1 MKGIWISE
9 KLYKNNELNSEEK
22 EFLLWMDFFEKVENQ
37 EYNIKDLSEK
47 MNLGKDSTYEI
58 VKSLLNKGFLVI
70 KIKKTEKAKELE
82 E

>member
-9 KLYKNNELNSEEK
+9 KLYKNNELNSKEK

-47 MNLGKDSTYEI
+47 MNLGKDSTCRI
-58 VKSLLNKGFLVI
+58 VNSLLNKGFLNVN
-70 KIKKTEKAKELE
+70 KTEKAKELE

>member
-9 KLYKNNELNSEEK
+9 KLYKNNELNSKEK
-22 EFLLWMDFFEKVENQ
+22 EFLLWMDFFEKVEKQ

-47 MNLGKDSTYEI
+47 MVLDKYSTYEI
-58 VKSLLNKGFLVI
+58 VKTLLNKGFLDI

-82 E
+82 K